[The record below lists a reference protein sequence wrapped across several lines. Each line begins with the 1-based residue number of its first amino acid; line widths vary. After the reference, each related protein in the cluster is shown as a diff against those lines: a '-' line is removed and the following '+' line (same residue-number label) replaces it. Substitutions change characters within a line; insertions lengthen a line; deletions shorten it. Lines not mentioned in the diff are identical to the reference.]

1 MKLKFGIIAK
11 GSFKSSVSASWF
23 VVGLLYIHNL
33 LVTSYI
39 NVIDTFLKL
48 LLKPYHE
55 TR

>member
-11 GSFKSSVSASWF
+11 GYFKSSVSASWF
-23 VVGLLYIHNL
+23 VVALLYVHNL
-33 LVTSYI
+33 LVITYI

-48 LLKPYHE
+48 LVKPYNE